1 MSDID
6 DFIHGSR
13 GAPSAKFPAVGTVVK
28 GAIATKPEVS
38 QRRDIDGNLM
48 TWDDGNPRMQLVITL
63 QTDER
68 DPDVEDDVGLRR
80 IFAPRP
86 SNLLAA
92 IADALKKSG
101 ARLEPGGTLAVKF
114 TGEKPHERKGYNAI
128 KEYVAQYQPPAGPS
142 GDDLLGAASVLAAP
156 AAAPAPDL
164 VGATSSTD
172 LF

>member
-13 GAPSAKFPAVGTVVK
+13 GAPSAKFPTVGTVVS
-28 GAIATKPEVS
+28 GTIATKPEVT
-38 QRRDIDGNLM
+38 QRRDIDGNMM

-68 DPDVEDDVGLRR
+68 DPDVEDDEGLRR

-86 SNLLAA
+86 SNLLTA

-101 ARLEPGGTLAVKF
+101 ARLEPGGLLAVKF
-114 TGEKPHERKGYNAI
+114 TGEKPHEKRGYNAI
-128 KEYVAQYQPPAGPS
+128 KEYAAQYQPPAGPS
-142 GDDLLGAASVLAAP
+142 ADDLLGATSAPSAPAAP
-156 AAAPAPDL
+156 AQDDL

-172 LF
+172 IF